1 MNTQREKVNVIHSRI
16 PAKTIPWLAAAVV
29 VAGAVAGCTTEA
41 KTLDPQQIEKQ
52 YGVSGAYTGSVATP
66 NGPMQGTIIPI
77 TLADGRTAQLVI
89 PQRQASDTRSVYL
102 ADADGLHPVQLRENA
117 SRQEVTR
124 APAIVQRRAEP
135 QRATTRSWEKE
146 ALIIGGSAGA
156 GTAIGAIA
164 GGKKG
169 AGIGAATGGVGGLIY
184 DLLTRDKK

>member
-1 MNTQREKVNVIHSRI
+1 MMKIQSRSA
-16 PAKTIPWLAAAVV
+16 AKTIPYLAAALV
-29 VAGAVAGCTTEA
+29 VAGAVAGCTTTEA
-41 KTLDPQQIEKQ
+41 KMLDPQQIEKQ

-66 NGPMQGTIIPI
+66 SGPMQGTIIPI

-89 PQRQASDTRSVYL
+89 PQRQASDARSVYL
-102 ADADGLHPVQLRENA
+102 ADAEGLHPVQLHENA
-117 SRQEVTR
+117 TRQDVIR

-135 QRATTRSWEKE
+135 QRTTTRSWEKE

-156 GTAIGAIA
+156 GTAIGAMA

-169 AGIGAATGGVGGLIY
+169 AGIGAAAGGVGGLIY

>member
-1 MNTQREKVNVIHSRI
+1 MKIQAHS
-16 PAKTIPWLAAAVV
+16 AATTMSWLAAALV
-29 VAGAVAGCTTEA
+29 VAGAVSACATEA

-89 PQRQASDTRSVYL
+89 PQRQASDARSVYL
-102 ADADGLHPVQLRENA
+102 ADAEGLHPVQLHENA
-117 SRQEVTR
+117 NRQDVIR
-124 APAIVQRRAEP
+124 APAIVQRRTEP
-135 QRATTRSWEKE
+135 QRANTRSWEKE

-169 AGIGAATGGVGGLIY
+169 AGIGAAAGGVGGLIY

>member
-1 MNTQREKVNVIHSRI
+1 MMKIQAHS
-16 PAKTIPWLAAAVV
+16 AATTMSWLAAALV
-29 VAGAVAGCTTEA
+29 VAGAFSACTTEA

-89 PQRQASDTRSVYL
+89 PQRQASDARSVYL
-102 ADADGLHPVQLRENA
+102 ADAEGLHPVQLHENA
-117 SRQEVTR
+117 NRQDVIR
-124 APAIVQRRAEP
+124 APAIVQRRTEP
-135 QRATTRSWEKE
+135 QRANTRSWEKE

-169 AGIGAATGGVGGLIY
+169 AGIGAAAGGVGGLIY